1 MASHVFG
8 TENTVVNKADK
19 YTCSCGAYI
28 LVGKRCNKQV
38 KKYNTECKR
47 KICKMCKEKK
57 TKQKQ
62 ERDPGRKRERGAA
75 LKFRLG
81 GFRRSL

>member
-1 MASHVFG
+1 MEYLILASHVFG

-57 TKQKQ
+57 QNKSRKEIQ
-62 ERDPGRKRERGAA
+62 EGKGNEGQH
-75 LKFRLG
+75 
-81 GFRRSL
+81 

>member
-1 MASHVFG
+1 MEYLILASHVFG
-8 TENTVVNKADK
+8 TENTAVNKADK

-57 TKQKQ
+57 QNKSRKEIQ
-62 ERDPGRKRERGAA
+62 EGKGNEGQH
-75 LKFRLG
+75 
-81 GFRRSL
+81 